1 MTARR
6 IDMAIAG
13 GGLAGGLIALALHR
27 ARPEFT
33 IALVE
38 QGPMIGGNHRWSWF
52 ASDLDA
58 DGAALLSGFRTA
70 SWGGYDVR
78 FPGYRRDLGTA
89 YHSLASVDFDA
100 ALRRELAEGALI
112 VGRSIHSLDARGIDL
127 DNGERIEARTVIDC
141 RGIDSAA
148 QLTGGWQVFI
158 GRHLR
163 TPRPHGIARPTIMD
177 ADVEQYGA
185 YRFVYTLPLGAQDL
199 FVEDTY
205 YADTPQLDRNAL
217 SGRID
222 RYCQRAGWQ
231 GNPVGFETGVLPVI
245 TGGNFAAFQAAHRID
260 GVAVA
265 GTRGGF
271 MHPLTSYSLPFAV
284 ETALA
289 IARDADLPGVQLAA
303 MLEGRARQHWSR
315 TRFYRQ
321 LGRMLFRA
329 GSAEERWRI
338 FARFYRLPRPLIER
352 FYAAQTTRLDRAR
365 VLCGKPPVPV
375 MGALAALVGQGRA
388 LERDAA

>member
-1 MTARR
+1 
-6 IDMAIAG
+6 MAIAG

-27 ARPEFT
+27 IRPELR
-33 IALVE
+33 IVLVE
-38 QGPMIGGNHRWSWF
+38 QGATIGGNHRWSWF
-52 ASDLDA
+52 SSDLSA

-78 FPGYRRDLGTA
+78 FPGYRRDLSTT
-89 YHSLASVDFDA
+89 YHSLASTDFDA
-100 ALRRELAEGALI
+100 ALRRDLADGAII
-112 VGRSIHSLDARGIDL
+112 VGRSVRSLDARGIDL
-127 DNGERIEARTVIDC
+127 ADGQRIEARTVIDC
-141 RGIDSAA
+141 RGIDSAP
-148 QLTGGWQVFI
+148 QLTGGWQVFM
-158 GRHLR
+158 GRHLK
-163 TPRPHGIARPTIMD
+163 TTQPHGVERPTIMD
-177 ADVEQYGA
+177 ADVAQHGA

-205 YADTPQLDRNAL
+205 YTDTPRLDRPAL

-231 GNPVGFETGVLPVI
+231 GEPIGFEAGVLPVI
-245 TGGNFAAFQAAHRID
+245 TGGDFAAFQAAHRIG
-260 GVAVA
+260 GVSVA

-303 MLEGRARQHWSR
+303 MLEGRARHHWSR

-321 LGRMLFRA
+321 LGRMLLGA
-329 GSAEERWRI
+329 GAADERWRI

-352 FYAAQTTRLDRAR
+352 FYAAQTTCLDRAQ
-365 VLCGKPPVPV
+365 VLCGQPPVPI
-375 MGALAALVGQGRA
+375 MGALTALAGRGRA
-388 LERDAA
+388 LKRDAA